1 MLGVRSPAFQ
11 APSVSA
17 NLRRV
22 LSALWAS
29 VSMPVALRTPQALT
43 SKMTVPMPATCVLH
57 PHPRPGEPGGGAA
70 PGAWESQMWWL
81 LVLPE

>member
-22 LSALWAS
+22 PSALWAS
-29 VSMPVALRTPQALT
+29 VSMPVALRTLQALT
-43 SKMTVPMPATCVLH
+43 SKMTVPMPGTCVLH
-57 PHPRPGEPGGGAA
+57 PRPRPGELGRGGSAGSVGEPDVVAAGAA
-70 PGAWESQMWWL
+70 
-81 LVLPE
+81 

>member
-43 SKMTVPMPATCVLH
+43 SKMSVPMPGTCVLH
-57 PHPRPGEPGGGAA
+57 PHPRPGELGRGGGAGSVGEPDVVA
-70 PGAWESQMWWL
+70 AGAA
-81 LVLPE
+81 